1 MQGVSR
7 WEFIFVKLKSAK
19 IAAGKSLAEKEE
31 TRTRPIEDAPIPSSR
46 QIYRNIIQALMLIV
60 RLINS

>member
-31 TRTRPIEDAPIPSSR
+31 TRTRPIEDALFHHPGKFTGI
-46 QIYRNIIQALMLIV
+46 
-60 RLINS
+60 